1 MHTPAQEYDI
11 SEAQIHL
18 SEIVER
24 VERGEEII
32 IERAGKP
39 VAKIVPSDQ
48 QARRTS
54 FGMFKDRFDLP
65 GDWDSNEAN
74 RSAAESWNV

>member
-1 MHTPAQEYDI
+1 MHKPAQEYDI

-18 SEIVER
+18 PEIVER
-24 VERGEEII
+24 VERGEEVI
-32 IERAGKP
+32 IERAGTP

-48 QARRTS
+48 HARRTS
-54 FGMFKDRFDLP
+54 FGMFKDRFELP

-74 RSAAESWNV
+74 RSVTEGWNV